1 MEERDG
7 KDLKM
12 HSLRVC
18 EMTSRV
24 RCCQDVNKM
33 RKDRVIRVSLRI
45 ISAITLL
52 IAGRCMVLLA
62 AGDFREFPA
71 VEGRWLGLL
80 SMIPILL
87 ARKNIY
93 LLYDNGKFNSYLFP
107 GGAYTAY
114 MLIGI
119 LPLERLDEKI
129 KIALFV
135 LGFVD
140 HFRLV
145 TGFIYTRAMDM
156 FRTKM

>member
-12 HSLRVC
+12 HCLRVC

-24 RCCQDVNKM
+24 RCCQDVNRM
-33 RKDRVIRVSLRI
+33 RKDRVIQVVLQI

-52 IAGRCMVLLA
+52 IAGRCMVFLA

-80 SMIPILL
+80 SMIAIFVVGKNLELL
-87 ARKNIY
+87 SSG
-93 LLYDNGKFNSYLFP
+93 GKLPSYLYP
-107 GGAYTAY
+107 SGAYAVY
-114 MLIGI
+114 VLIGI
-119 LPLERLDEKI
+119 VPLERLDMKI
-129 KIALFV
+129 QIALFV
-135 LGFVD
+135 LAFIYHSSVV
-140 HFRLV
+140 L
-145 TGFIYTRAMDM
+145 GFIYMRAMDM